1 VTLSKL
7 LLFLDVPFKAIEI
20 CRLPPAVGSI
30 YITLKAL
37 SDLVQGL
44 GKHVNKEKKKQKMLE
59 LVCGDAL
66 PGRATI
72 LRTVGDIAAT

>member
-37 SDLVQGL
+37 SDLVQDL
-44 GKHVNKEKKKQKMLE
+44 GKTCQ
-59 LVCGDAL
+59 
-66 PGRATI
+66 
-72 LRTVGDIAAT
+72 